1 MSSESPGDDFKRSF
15 DEVSGIY
22 IAALRDGSGG
32 TGEIDEVDDEPM
44 SDDEVIYRDEKTEK
58 LCELAENVA
67 RTPTTVL
74 LSGETGVGKEVFARF
89 IHRKSGRSDGP
100 MVAINCA
107 ALSESLL
114 ESELFGHEKGAF
126 SGAVRQHTGVF
137 EQADGGTLLL
147 DEISEMPLKLQTKL
161 LRVIQEREVVRVG
174 GTESIDVDI
183 RLVATTNRDLK
194 EYVEEGH
201 FRRDLYYRIN
211 VFPLEVPPLRER
223 PKDIEPLAEYYVRR
237 LAGLFESS
245 VKGLTGDALRK
256 LEAYPFPG
264 NIRELINII
273 ERALILANDAD
284 FIDAEHI
291 AVDETEITA
300 GAGVDAS
307 AGADDEPEGLYEDTD
322 VDEESPHVVEFRA
335 GDDQLTD
342 VRRVVI
348 ERALDRYDGNRSKTA
363 RNLGVSTRTIRN
375 KIKQYESD
383 DDS

>member
-211 VFPLEVPPLRER
+211 VFPLEVPPLPER